1 MNEESALKKIL
12 FAFGTRPEAIK
23 MAPLVR
29 EFQSRVS
36 SFKVVVCVTGQ
47 HRQMLDH
54 VLHTFCIVPDYD
66 LNVMQPGQ
74 SLSGLT
80 SAILAGFDKVL
91 ETEKPDIVMVQG
103 DTTTSLACGLAAF
116 YRSIKV
122 AHVEAGL
129 RTEDRLSPFP
139 EEANRRMTTV
149 LSDWHFAP
157 TRKAGDAL
165 LAERVDANR
174 VYVTGNTVIDAL
186 LSAVKKVRAEPGHYG
201 EKFAFLA
208 NDKRLVLITG
218 HRRESFGE
226 GMDAICKAI
235 RRLAQAHNGVIFT
248 YAVHLNPLV
257 QAPVT
262 QILSDVENVKLIAP
276 QEYLDFVWL
285 IDRSHLVLTD
295 SGGIQEEAPSLG
307 KPVVVMREIT
317 ERMEAVEAG
326 SAVLAGNRE
335 QGIFDA
341 VNTLLLDDSRYSS
354 MANVVNP
361 FGDGTSSRQI
371 ADILSQ

>member
-1 MNEESALKKIL
+1 
-12 FAFGTRPEAIK
+12 
-23 MAPLVR
+23 
-29 EFQSRVS
+29 
-36 SFKVVVCVTGQ
+36 
-47 HRQMLDH
+47 MLDH
-54 VLHTFCIVPDYD
+54 VLTTFSIVPEYD

-80 SAILAGFDKVL
+80 SAILAGFDQVL
-91 ETEKPDIVMVQG
+91 EIEKPDVVMVQG

-116 YRSIKV
+116 YRGIRV

-129 RTEDRLSPFP
+129 RTNDRLSPFP
-139 EEANRRMTTV
+139 EEANRRMTSV

-157 TRKAGDAL
+157 TEKAKDAL
-165 LAERVDANR
+165 LTERVNARR

-186 LSAVKKVRAEPGHYG
+186 LSAVKKVRAEPAYYS

-226 GMDAICKAI
+226 GMDAICQAI
-235 RRLAQAHNGVIFT
+235 RRLAQTHNEVMFA

-257 QAPVT
+257 QGPVT
-262 QILSDVENVKLIAP
+262 RILSGVGNIKLIPP

-285 IDRSHLVLTD
+285 IDRSYLVLTD

-326 SAVLAGNRE
+326 SAVLAGSRE

-341 VNTLLLDDSRYSS
+341 VNTLLLNHEAYRS